1 MFDELSLGF
10 FGRKLREAENRP
22 QHFAHIS
29 RREGW
34 QRIEVK
40 LLSQFKVTLAV
51 FDPIELGSGDG
62 PLGASGQSSIMF
74 PGKVLLGVDCWR

>member
-1 MFDELSLGF
+1 
-10 FGRKLREAENRP
+10 
-22 QHFAHIS
+22 
-29 RREGW
+29 
-34 QRIEVK
+34 